1 MLCGRRPPP
10 PDAWNSPT
18 GTQPSSRYT
27 AHQIL
32 SHPWLVE
39 SKDNSEA
46 PISTQRLQGFKVLAL
61 IQRGMPALLAK
72 AESDLY
78 DLLDKDNDGFISK
91 EELSSALELIGI
103 SVHADELDSFLRMAD
118 TNNDGKVSRE
128 EFEAV
133 LSAQFQNASAARTCS
148 SLEVLEVLFASFDRD
163 NDGYIAVDD
172 VDHVLSLL
180 GSSSA
185 RSAGR
190 LELED
195 ADLDGDGRVSF
206 AEFVRFVRLVEEE
219 KMERGTG
226 GLTSSV
232 MLPRG
237 KRDMLR
243 SRR

>member
-1 MLCGRRPPP
+1 
-10 PDAWNSPT
+10 
-18 GTQPSSRYT
+18 
-27 AHQIL
+27 
-32 SHPWLVE
+32 
-39 SKDNSEA
+39 
-46 PISTQRLQGFKVLAL
+46 
-61 IQRGMPALLAK
+61 MPALLAK

-103 SVHADELDSFLRMAD
+103 SVHADELDSFLQMAD